1 MVVIGNKIMIKSVL
15 KKILRWIYPELG
27 WLSSPYY
34 DFSKLRSWEC
44 NVKKGKNVK
53 IEPIVN
59 MCDVTIGDYTYVS
72 SNSHVSQTTI
82 GKCCSIGPSFFCGW
96 GIHPIDGISTSP
108 MFYSTRCQN
117 GMTFSNSNKIEER
130 KKIIIGND
138 VFIGANVTILDGITI
153 GDGAVIGAG
162 AVVSKD
168 IPPYAIAVGS
178 PIRIIRYRMTEE
190 QIAAMQRIQ
199 WWNWEEDK
207 LQEVER
213 MFFEIDKFIE
223 KYDK

>member
-1 MVVIGNKIMIKSVL
+1 MLIGDERMRKVL
-15 KKILRWIYPELG
+15 KKILKWIYPELG
-27 WLSSPYY
+27 WLSNPHY
-34 DFSKLRSWEC
+34 DFTKLRSWER
-44 NVKKGKNVK
+44 NVKKGKHVLV
-53 IEPIVN
+53 EPVVHLEN
-59 MCDVTIGDYTYVS
+59 VTIGDS
-72 SNSHVSQTTI
+72 SYISCDGIITNTTI
-82 GKCCSIGPSFFCGW
+82 GNCCSIGPNLLCGW
-96 GIHPIDGISTSP
+96 GVHPTNGISTAP
-108 MFYSTRCQN
+108 MFYSTKCQN
-117 GMTFSNSNKIEER
+117 GSTLSSSDKIEER
-130 KKIIIGND
+130 KPIKIGND
-138 VFIGANVTILDGITI
+138 VFVGANVTILDGVTI
-153 GDGAVIGAG
+153 GNGAVIGAG

-168 IPPYAIAVGS
+168 IPPYAIAVGC